1 MAATYDGLCSEQAP
15 APSTHETA
23 IARPPTPDLSSSDPT
38 DTITRTSNPYRK
50 TFFDL
55 APETRVEVYRQ
66 LFKGQVIMIRGQ
78 DEVMGRNR
86 EKKKRFERD
95 RAMGLNIMFVS
106 RTCLAEA
113 KATILSVATF
123 DINFTSMLRN
133 GSETYLRKQQNF
145 GRPQLAFLRTIDIPK
160 VPHAI
165 EGLRYQLSAMPFLHD
180 VVWTGAR
187 KRVWIFDVKP
197 RATITSVP
205 EWTRFVDELLAAY
218 PWHSPAHKVIKDHVE
233 ESAMRVRQPGRYS
246 FKVPV
251 QLSDWV
257 SNNWVSIRPLSI
269 SQANVFA

>member
-1 MAATYDGLCSEQAP
+1 M
-15 APSTHETA
+15 HETA
-23 IARPPTPDLSSSDPT
+23 TARTSTPDLSSDPT
-38 DTITRTSNPYRK
+38 DTITRTSDPYRK

-78 DEVMGRNR
+78 DEVMERRR

-123 DINFTSMLRN
+123 DINLTSMLRN
-133 GSETYLRKQQNF
+133 GNEKYLRKQQNF
-145 GRPQLAFLRTIDIPK
+145 GRPQLALVRTIDIPK

-165 EGLRYQLSAMPFLHD
+165 EGLTYQLSAMPFLHD
-180 VVWTGAR
+180 VVWTVAQ
-187 KRVWIFDVKP
+187 KRAWNFYAEP
-197 RATITSVP
+197 RATIDSDP
-205 EWTRFVDELLAAY
+205 AWTRFVNELLAAY

-246 FKVPV
+246 FKLRVRLL
-251 QLSDWV
+251 QEIADT
-257 SNNWVSIRPLSI
+257 WVSIRPLSI